1 MVVLILKGLIKND
14 LNGNNTEMVKIDIE
28 LVALIVRFGKDKSI
42 ETFNASKSIISDCYQ
57 SNKAVLLFVG
67 L

>member
-1 MVVLILKGLIKND
+1 MVVLILKGLIKTD

-28 LVALIVRFGKDKSI
+28 LVAMIVRFGKDKSV
-42 ETFNASKSIISDCYQ
+42 ETFNASKSIILECYKR
-57 SNKAVLLFVG
+57 SKAVIRFVG

>member
-28 LVALIVRFGKDKSI
+28 LVAMIVRFGKDKSI
-42 ETFNASKSIISDCYQ
+42 ETFNASKSIISECYQ
-57 SNKAVLLFVG
+57 RNKAVLLFVG